1 MMRGMNMDDRNL
13 DRRHFLRALGAAAT
27 AAAVLPAMGGSAQA
41 AVNRGAAVTHGGKYP
56 SRAHKAP
63 EVVAFPDQY
72 GAGTVV
78 ISLSRKRLYLT
89 LGGGSAIEYPVAV
102 GKSGKAWTGA
112 ARIAEKQANP
122 AWAPPADVKR
132 DNPNLPDLIPGGAP
146 NNPMGPRAIVLDRAE
161 IAIHG
166 TTPTMRKSI
175 GSAASYGCI
184 RMYNEDVVDLFDRV
198 SVGTTVFAIA

>member
-1 MMRGMNMDDRNL
+1 M
-13 DRRHFLRALGAAAT
+13 DRRNFLRTFGAAAS
-27 AAAVLPAMGGSAQA
+27 AAALLPALGQTASA
-41 AVNRGAAVTHGGKYP
+41 AVNRNAAVTHGAKMPG
-56 SRAHKAP
+56 RAHKAP

-72 GAGTVV
+72 GAGVVV

-89 LGGGSAIEYPVAV
+89 LGGGRAIEYPVAV

-112 ARIAEKQANP
+112 ARIQDKQANP
-122 AWAPPADVKR
+122 AWVPPMDVKR
-132 DNPNLPDLIPGGAP
+132 DNPNLPDIIPGGAP
-146 NNPMGPRAIVLDRAE
+146 NNPMGPRAIVLDRSE

-198 SVGTTVFAIA
+198 SVGTPVLAIA